1 MFNFGVSIADYSK
14 NFDKAWENTPL
25 RWISLIIKVL
35 SDGYSG
41 YRMMAT
47 CIIQLRMSQKDP
59 WELQFRAGGPL
70 NEWGILQVK
79 EKPVCPEIPIE
90 SSDAETY

>member
-1 MFNFGVSIADYSK
+1 
-14 NFDKAWENTPL
+14 
-25 RWISLIIKVL
+25 
-35 SDGYSG
+35 
-41 YRMMAT
+41 MMAT

-59 WELQFRAGGPL
+59 WELQFRAGGPV

>member
-14 NFDKAWENTPL
+14 NFDKVWENTPL

-59 WELQFRAGGPL
+59 WERQFRAGGPV
-70 NEWGILQVK
+70 NEWGILQVN

-90 SSDAETY
+90 STDAETY